1 MSIPIYLALSDAVL
15 VALIGVIG
23 VGITAVVG
31 PILIALVNH
40 ALTTRNEERKKSLE
54 TIETMASQIK
64 DLEQEVGRL
73 KSRSSRSRQ

>member
-31 PILIALVNH
+31 PILIAVVNH
-40 ALTTRNEERKKSLE
+40 VISTRNEERKKSLE
-54 TIETMASQIK
+54 TIETMASQLK
-64 DLEQEVGRL
+64 DLEKEVQRL